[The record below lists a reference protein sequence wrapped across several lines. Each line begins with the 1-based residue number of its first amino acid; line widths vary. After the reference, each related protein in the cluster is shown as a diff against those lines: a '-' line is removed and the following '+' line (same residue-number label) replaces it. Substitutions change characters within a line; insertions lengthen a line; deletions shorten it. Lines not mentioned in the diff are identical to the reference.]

1 MSKSRKKVHTTIE
14 DAVVAIALPEEMQAS
29 APVADL
35 ENDPTEVMNTET
47 YLASLDDEPSVG
59 AFESSGDELDDV
71 GESEEAADEAVEAMP
86 FVKLAKDQ
94 LPERGTPER
103 EAYRKARRAAA
114 RAARKARVAA

>member
-1 MSKSRKKVHTTIE
+1 MSKSKKKVHTSIE
-14 DAVVAIALPEEMQAS
+14 DAVVELSLPEEMQAS
-29 APVADL
+29 APVAD
-35 ENDPTEVMNTET
+35 EPVFET
-47 YLASLDDEPSVG
+47 KVDDTPVD
-59 AFESSGDELDDV
+59 FVDESPFDGDDV

>member
-1 MSKSRKKVHTTIE
+1 MSKSKKKVHTLIE
-14 DAVVAIALPEEMQAS
+14 DAVVELSLPEEMQAS
-29 APVADL
+29 APV
-35 ENDPTEVMNTET
+35 
-47 YLASLDDEPSVG
+47 DDAAVQAYVDAIDAIEE
-59 AFESSGDELDDV
+59 AADDV

>member
-1 MSKSRKKVHTTIE
+1 MSKSKKKVH
-14 DAVVAIALPEEMQAS
+14 

-47 YLASLDDEPSVG
+47 YLAQFDAEPTPADLVDDTPQFD
-59 AFESSGDELDDV
+59 ADDV